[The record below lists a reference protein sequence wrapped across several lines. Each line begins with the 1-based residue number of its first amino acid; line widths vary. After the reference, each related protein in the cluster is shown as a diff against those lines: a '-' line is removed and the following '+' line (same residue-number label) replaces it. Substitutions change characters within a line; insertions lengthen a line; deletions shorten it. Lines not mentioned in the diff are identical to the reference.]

1 MSNFSQVR
9 ELLQHN
15 QQLHSR
21 TAQFYIDLS
30 KEASDERVKMLL
42 NTLVKHEQALATEL
56 KNYMQQAPFKI
67 LNTYFQFDH
76 EHSVESLFEISFPP
90 AQITT
95 ADVENLAT
103 HIDNYFYN
111 LYQEM
116 LENADHPQVKELFE
130 NLHEHILEEKKK
142 LSIDIYSLYDM

>member
-21 TAQFYIDLS
+21 TALFYADLA
-30 KEASDERVKMLL
+30 KEASDERVQMLL
-42 NTLVKHEQALATEL
+42 ATLVKHEQALASEL
-56 KNYMQQAPFKI
+56 KHYLAQAADKI

-76 EHSVESLFEISFPP
+76 ERSVEDLFTIDFPP

-95 ADVENLAT
+95 DHVEKIANQ
-103 HIDNYFYN
+103 IDDYFYN

-116 LENADHPQVKELFE
+116 LDNAEHPQVKDVFE
-130 NLHEHILEEKKK
+130 NLHQHILEEKKR

>member
-9 ELLQHN
+9 ELLLHN

-30 KEASDERVKMLL
+30 KEAADERVQMLL

-56 KNYMQQAPFKI
+56 KNYLQQGADKI

-76 EHSVESLFEISFPP
+76 EHSVEALFDIAFPP

-95 ADVENLAT
+95 TDVEKLAT
-103 HIDNYFYN
+103 HIDDYFYN

-116 LENADHPQVKELFE
+116 LENAEQPQVIELFE
-130 NLHEHILEEKKK
+130 NLHQHILEQKKK
-142 LSIDIYSLYDM
+142 LSIDMYSLYDM